1 MTFPEL
7 LSNPELI
14 KPLIKPMGFC
24 IISCKIID
32 DSEPI
37 GYMYRERGGEDEDSG
52 WRFLSGNESEEY
64 TEDDD
69 NYKVI
74 DITIV
79 ANYEPAIIPHLQN
92 KYGSE
97 FERSEDG
104 QRFIAL
110 IE

>member
-7 LSNPELI
+7 LSNPDAVKQLI
-14 KPLIKPMGFC
+14 KPIGFC

-32 DSEPI
+32 ESEPI

-52 WRFLSGNESEEY
+52 WRFLSGTETEEY

-69 NYKVI
+69 NYKVV
-74 DITIV
+74 DVNIV
-79 ANYEPAIIPHLQN
+79 ANFEPAIIPHLSS
-92 KYGSE
+92 KFDSE

-104 QRFIAL
+104 KTFVKM
-110 IE
+110 